1 MKINFNDVIT
11 EQDGID
17 IFQVFLSHVDQ
28 PDLIKQEIKNVY
40 EIYCYGNYSNGMTK
54 FYQLLLDNQNNTV
67 RDDLVKVHLL
77 ASDALCK

>member
-28 PDLIKQEIKNVY
+28 PDLIQQEIKNVY
-40 EIYCYGNYSNGMTK
+40 EIYCYGNDSNGVTK

-67 RDDLVKVHLL
+67 RDDLAKVHLL

>member
-28 PDLIKQEIKNVY
+28 PDLIKQEIKNAYEVY
-40 EIYCYGNYSNGMTK
+40 RQGNYSNGMTK
-54 FYQLLLDNQNNTV
+54 FYQLLLDNQNNAV
-67 RDDLVKVHLL
+67 RNDLTKVHML
-77 ASDALCK
+77 AFDALCK